1 MKITLRDIEQARKRI
16 ASGIWRSPC
25 QESRVL
31 SLLTGSRI
39 FCKLDNLQHTG
50 SFKERGARNAL
61 LLLTSA
67 QKKRGV
73 IAASAGNHA
82 LGLAHHGSLLKI
94 PVTVVMPQ
102 FAPLIKSS
110 ACRQLGAEVIL
121 HGETFG
127 AALEEAQRLC
137 QGKNLTYIHGFD
149 DPAIIAGQGT
159 MGLEILEQVPDVD
172 AVVLPIGG
180 GGLIAGVATAIKAK
194 RPKVKII
201 GVQTAHWQGFGK
213 SLRAGR
219 PIAVQGSPTLA
230 DGLAVSVVGTNAF
243 AIAKS
248 RIDDLVS
255 VTEGEIAYAI
265 LKALE
270 AEKTVVEGAGAT
282 ALAAALAGKLKGLAG
297 KKVVLA
303 FCGGNIDPNI
313 LGNVIEKGLVFEGRL
328 ARFTAVISDR
338 PGGLARLSRILA
350 DARANVKEI
359 LHERAFGG
367 TDVSMT
373 QVICTLETR
382 DRKHVQAVLGKLRQG
397 GIKIV
402 STITR

>member
-1 MKITLRDIEQARKRI
+1 
-16 ASGIWRSPC
+16 
-25 QESRVL
+25 
-31 SLLTGSRI
+31 
-39 FCKLDNLQHTG
+39 
-50 SFKERGARNAL
+50 
-61 LLLTSA
+61 
-67 QKKRGV
+67 
-73 IAASAGNHA
+73 
-82 LGLAHHGSLLKI
+82 
-94 PVTVVMPQ
+94 MPQ

-110 ACRQLGAEVIL
+110 SCRQLGAKVIL
-121 HGETFG
+121 HGDTFG
-127 AALEEAQRLC
+127 AALEEAKRLC
-137 QGKNLTYIHGFD
+137 QEQKLTYIHGFD

-159 MGLEILEQVPDVD
+159 MGLEILQQVPNVD
-172 AVVLPIGG
+172 AVVVPIGG
-180 GGLIAGVATAIKAK
+180 GGLIAGVAAAIKAK

-219 PIAVQGSPTLA
+219 PVAVHGSPTLA
-230 DGLAVSVVGTNAF
+230 DGLGVSLIGANAF

-282 ALAAALAGKLKGLAG
+282 ALAAALAGKLKGLVG

-338 PGGLARLSRILA
+338 PGGLALLSRILA

-373 QVICTLETR
+373 QVICTIETR

-397 GIKIV
+397 GVKIV